1 VHQPLDLILLSPDA
15 KEPVN
20 TTAPELKV
28 TVAELLGV
36 EVEAVVAADNLYIV
50 IVFEAGPSGPAI
62 EKVPPRDKAP
72 VEAVYLKKL
81 SVPLWVPPKEKFP
94 SVSRKNPLLVESLV
108 VLLGV

>member
-1 VHQPLDLILLSPDA
+1 LLSPDA

-50 IVFEAGPSGPAI
+50 IVFEAGPAGPAI

-81 SVPLWVPPKEKFP
+81 SVPLWVPPREKLP
-94 SVSRKNPLLVESLV
+94 LWSKNSPFV
-108 VLLGV
+108 VFVKVLPGVLIIP